1 MKNKTTFISVLL
13 VALCLLGSTVFA
25 TPAHDAYHKR
35 FAELANDTEYVAIRL
50 KAADIK
56 TEKGVITF
64 KNENSWGGK
73 DPVDTNIYQIDSET
87 QIKPKLKEILQ
98 SKDFSDGKTPWIEAY
113 ILRSQHWGLSGAEN
127 ETVSLALISE
137 VNTNVS
143 DTEEDKLFARLAEYN
158 IMTKMDGDGFGK
170 DVVVTRAQMAKIL
183 MTARNIITPLDPADF
198 SDVPSNHWANSHI
211 GNAQSFH
218 YINGFEDGTFHP
230 DESVT
235 LEQVLT
241 MTVRLLG
248 YEPRAKEL
256 GGYPEGYLQTAREIG
271 LFDGFTVL
279 RDDDL
284 VVPCT
289 REYVAK
295 VLNRA
300 LDVPLMMQ
308 TVVTL
313 NPETDEYAVFDG
325 NDGRPLETILSYY
338 FA

>member
-1 MKNKTTFISVLL
+1 
-13 VALCLLGSTVFA
+13 
-25 TPAHDAYHKR
+25 
-35 FAELANDTEYVAIRL
+35 
-50 KAADIK
+50 
-56 TEKGVITF
+56 
-64 KNENSWGGK
+64 
-73 DPVDTNIYQIDSET
+73 
-87 QIKPKLKEILQ
+87 
-98 SKDFSDGKTPWIEAY
+98 
-113 ILRSQHWGLSGAEN
+113 
-127 ETVSLALISE
+127 
-137 VNTNVS
+137 
-143 DTEEDKLFARLAEYN
+143 
-158 IMTKMDGDGFGK
+158 
-170 DVVVTRAQMAKIL
+170 
-183 MTARNIITPLDPADF
+183 
-198 SDVPSNHWANSHI
+198 
-211 GNAQSFH
+211 
-218 YINGFEDGTFHP
+218 
-230 DESVT
+230 
-235 LEQVLT
+235 

-313 NPETDEYAVFDG
+313 NPKTDEYAVFDG